1 MTGTSLSPRPQP
13 LECRILLRSRVRS
26 RPGRSSGEFPRP
38 GKTGG
43 NEGAYPSRLRVAV
56 TYSKITVVGYPSGA
70 VTLEVHVPR
79 TTASEIG
86 QRTSDLGVWTSDFE
100 RCCGLMGPHPN
111 AGTLECSVDSAIN
124 HGNAGTQ
131 LLADYRGDAAG
142 RGVAASAGKRGCG
155 GDWGWFHR
163 TLGGAYAGP
172 ARGESCGA
180 RIGNHRLGRQLAQRR
195 NGVNRDEAGREP
207 VDLPVWPRAGTA
219 HVCGVAG

>member
-38 GKTGG
+38 GKTRG
-43 NEGAYPSRLRVAV
+43 NKGAYPPRLRVAV

-79 TTASEIG
+79 TYRLGPRAA
-86 QRTSDLGVWTSDFE
+86 DLRPRSWTSDFE
-100 RCCGLMGPHPN
+100 LCFGLMGSHPN

-124 HGNAGTQ
+124 HGHAGTQ

-142 RGVAASAGKRGCG
+142 
-155 GDWGWFHR
+155 
-163 TLGGAYAGP
+163 
-172 ARGESCGA
+172 
-180 RIGNHRLGRQLAQRR
+180 
-195 NGVNRDEAGREP
+195 
-207 VDLPVWPRAGTA
+207 
-219 HVCGVAG
+219 